1 MRDHTAF
8 DRVQPG
14 SDIADSGPSPS
25 VPPFANADARQYL
38 VGPETMA
45 RVFVAAALT
54 NMSDMQAVLDATEA
68 AFMDYRAM
76 LIASRVV
83 LGRAMDVIR
92 GYQADS
98 QADVICGLLDLA
110 RAK

>member
-1 MRDHTAF
+1 MCDQLAS
-8 DRVQPG
+8 DRVQPASG
-14 SDIADSGPSPS
+14 IADSGPSPS
-25 VPPFANADARQYL
+25 VAPFANADERQYL

-45 RVFVAAALT
+45 RVFVAAGLK

-68 AFMDYRAM
+68 ALMEYRAM
-76 LIASRVV
+76 LIGSRVV
-83 LGRAMDVIR
+83 LGRAMEVIR
-92 GYQADS
+92 GYQAGS